1 MAEPTT
7 PEEEPRLHQI
17 DPIPPAARSF
27 QGLRAGVVSRTLAG
41 AIDYAIITSL
51 TFGTWLGIAILKFLI
66 DPREF
71 AVPQWPFFW
80 FVILGY
86 CYMVLYLT
94 VGWATVGRSVGSRI
108 LGLRVVG
115 RKGAKLSWPLAF
127 VRASF
132 CTLVPV
138 ALYWCVISR
147 ENRSVQ
153 DVLLRT
159 SVIHDW
165 PVRKEFRVTDASE
178 RSEL

>member
-7 PEEEPRLHQI
+7 PEEPRLHQI

-27 QGLRAGVVSRTLAG
+27 QGLRAGVVTRTLAG

-51 TFGTWLGIAILKFLI
+51 TFGTWIAIAILKFLI

-71 AVPQWPFFW
+71 NVPQWPFLW

-94 VGWATVGRSVGSRI
+94 IGWATTGRSIGSRL
-108 LGLRVVG
+108 LGLRLVG

-127 VRASF
+127 LRASL

-165 PVRKEFRVTDASE
+165 PVRKEFRVTDAGA